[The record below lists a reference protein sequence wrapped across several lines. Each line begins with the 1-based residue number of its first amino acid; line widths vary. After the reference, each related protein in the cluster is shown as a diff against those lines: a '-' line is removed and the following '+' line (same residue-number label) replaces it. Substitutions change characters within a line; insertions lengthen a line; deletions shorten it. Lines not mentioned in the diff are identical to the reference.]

1 MKGTTHASFAV
12 VSNVIVSNVQHVQ
25 LEPKTFAVLAVAST
39 FGGLLPDI
47 DHGNSKLGKKVPVV
61 DKLFKHRGF
70 THTVWF
76 AMIAYVIVAMW
87 NEQIA
92 MYVFIGCLSH
102 LIGDILTPMGLRP
115 FKLGFDIFPI
125 KLRLPIIQNDLTEKV
140 VQGIL
145 YIALPFLVM

>member
-1 MKGTTHASFAV
+1 
-12 VSNVIVSNVQHVQ
+12 
-25 LEPKTFAVLAVAST
+25 
-39 FGGLLPDI
+39 
-47 DHGNSKLGKKVPVV
+47 
-61 DKLFKHRGF
+61 
-70 THTVWF
+70 
-76 AMIAYVIVAMW
+76 MIAYVIVAMW

-115 FKLGFDIFPI
+115 FKLGIGLFST
-125 KLRLPIIQNDLTEKV
+125 KLRLPIIQNELIEKV